1 MASSQSMSPWPLL
14 AGGAVAAGALW
25 WLSARRAQAATRGPT
40 PGGTPASVGA
50 EPPLAL
56 PAPEVPSS
64 VVTDRPVASA
74 PVSMPAA
81 GQSLPTMA
89 ASDFIERI
97 PFVPPAIAAAVATA
111 TAGPAPAPP
120 AAPVPASVPPS
131 PAPTIATAPAP
142 SPGGWIWPL
151 LRWREYEPVISDGW
165 GSPRDGGRRTHRG
178 ADLMYRRRSP
188 VDQLAAFPARAPHS
202 AWHFLPPGTIAVA
215 ARDGEVWSA
224 GRTPRGHAI
233 VLTHADGWVTYYQH
247 LAQLFIPALDHGTG
261 KIRVRAGQALGIVG
275 ADPTQ
280 PNQIAH
286 LHFELRRGTRPIDP
300 RGALQSWRVLDR
312 PTVLPEIATVVTP
325 PAPLR
330 DPRED
335 TLLARIYREHGR
347 GLPVAYLTAL
357 GRAESGGNAHD
368 PRGVLNITRVALDE
382 YNRKHPAAQVA
393 VVNLR
398 DPATAVSVASWVLR
412 QIIASYRAHHP
423 ETPNLREDWS
433 NPQFVALLTAG
444 WNAGHSETSGVGY
457 VARWLAAHGL
467 PVTIANVFGYAAR
480 AGAAA
485 TLRDPNKRRFAERVT
500 KAFQGA
506 AGAPS

>member
-1 MASSQSMSPWPLL
+1 
-14 AGGAVAAGALW
+14 
-25 WLSARRAQAATRGPT
+25 
-40 PGGTPASVGA
+40 
-50 EPPLAL
+50 
-56 PAPEVPSS
+56 
-64 VVTDRPVASA
+64 
-74 PVSMPAA
+74 
-81 GQSLPTMA
+81 
-89 ASDFIERI
+89 
-97 PFVPPAIAAAVATA
+97 
-111 TAGPAPAPP
+111 
-120 AAPVPASVPPS
+120 
-131 PAPTIATAPAP
+131 
-142 SPGGWIWPL
+142 
-151 LRWREYEPVISDGW
+151 
-165 GSPRDGGRRTHRG
+165 
-178 ADLMYRRRSP
+178 MYRRRSP

-224 GRTPRGHAI
+224 GRTARGHAI

-286 LHFELRRGTRPIDP
+286 LHFELRRGVRPVDP
-300 RGALQSWRVLDR
+300 QAALRAWRVLDR
-312 PTVLPEIATVVTP
+312 PTVLPEIATVVTR

-330 DPRED
+330 DSRED
-335 TLLARIYREHGR
+335 AMLARIYREHGR
-347 GLPVAYLTAL
+347 DLPVAYLTAL

-393 VVNLR
+393 VVKLR
-398 DPATAVSVASWVLR
+398 DPVVAVTVASWVLR

-467 PVTIANVFGYAAR
+467 PITIANVFGYAAR